1 MRDNRSLFY
10 YLYKLTGLAVATAKS
25 HNELQKNEKCEFFSI
40 IQKWNSHRKAENDI
54 IRAQAVSKWFSL
66 LLIYPECIQIVY
78 VYWSKIVMTGC
89 HFCAV
94 SQGSMSRNSKGILKY
109 SFSMTYC
116 SLLTILSLPLFVIK
130 AFF

>member
-66 LLIYPECIQIVY
+66 LLIYPEC
-78 VYWSKIVMTGC
+78 
-89 HFCAV
+89 
-94 SQGSMSRNSKGILKY
+94 NSNSVCLLEQNCNDGL
-109 SFSMTYC
+109 SFLC
-116 SLLTILSLPLFVIK
+116 C
-130 AFF
+130 